1 MLHHTSPLSSPELL
15 PATWHLVPD
24 TDVYT
29 WYLVLYTSISQRSE
43 GVTCAGAFT
52 AVPGTWYLTWYVIKE
67 PAKQHRATGINS
79 SSKILED
86 T

>member
-1 MLHHTSPLSSPELL
+1 MYI
-15 PATWHLVPD
+15 
-24 TDVYT
+24 YT